1 MQAGGCPLAGLY
13 VSSGTYAQGTLENLL
28 GPLWTVTALSVL
40 YTVLKILAV
49 ILIGRLI
56 VVVASRFVDR
66 LVERHGRREVLFTEE
81 RRLQTLAGLAK
92 SLIRYAV
99 YFIVAVTVLDLSGVE
114 TRSILLGAGVAGLA
128 VGFGAQNL
136 VRDVLSGVF
145 ILLED
150 QFSVGDYISLG
161 TIDGIVE
168 EMGLRTT
175 RIRAFGGEVH
185 IIPNGTIE
193 RVTNF
198 SRGSIRVLFEV
209 EIAYEEDTSRV
220 IGIVQEVLDRFAAES
235 EVVTEG
241 PKVLGVS
248 QLGQSG
254 VSLMVWAK
262 VKPMEQWAV
271 GRELRLRIKE
281 AFDRAGI
288 EIPYPRR
295 VYIQGGTLDRP
306 GRRPADTA
314 GKVEERD

>member
-1 MQAGGCPLAGLY
+1 
-13 VSSGTYAQGTLENLL
+13 LENLL

-49 ILIGRLI
+49 ILIGRLV

>member
-1 MQAGGCPLAGLY
+1 
-13 VSSGTYAQGTLENLL
+13 LENLL

>member
-49 ILIGRLI
+49 ILIGRLV

>member
-1 MQAGGCPLAGLY
+1 MAGLY

>member
-1 MQAGGCPLAGLY
+1 MAGLY

-49 ILIGRLI
+49 ILIGRLV

>member
-1 MQAGGCPLAGLY
+1 LQAGGCPLAGLY